1 MTKKITAAL
10 LGAGGRGAVA
20 YAPYALRF
28 PDEIEFVAVAEP
40 DAERRE
46 KFVGLYNLSEENTF
60 LTWQQ
65 LLDGPKL
72 ADAILIC
79 TQDQMHF
86 EPTIKALEKGYHV
99 LLEKPM
105 SNNPEECYVMG
116 EYAKKYDRVFA
127 VCHVL
132 RYNDFF
138 VNVKKLLEGG
148 EIGSLMTIQHLE
160 NVGYWHQAHSF
171 VRGNWRNSAESS
183 PMILQKS
190 CHDLDIL
197 SWLVGEEC
205 TKVSSFGYLSHF
217 KEENAPVGAP
227 QRCTDGCPV
236 RDECAFYAPRFYLID
251 KNDWQGKYLRSYLTN
266 DTSPEGIMKALRE
279 GPYGRCVYHCDNDVV
294 DHQVV
299 NLEFSNQVTASFV
312 MNAFS
317 NLSERIIRL
326 YGTKGEIY
334 GDMDRN
340 VIQVTHFT
348 SGITKEIRIPASDT
362 GHGGGDD
369 GIMKDFVAL
378 VQSGEGS
385 HSRSSAVVSVQ
396 SHLMAFAAETSR
408 KEQRVIQMSEYVENL
423 RQTTTV

>member
-20 YAPYALRF
+20 YAPYAIRY

-40 DAERRE
+40 HVERRNNFIRTYGIS
-46 KFVGLYNLSEENTF
+46 KENIF
-60 LTWQQ
+60 LTWQE
-65 LLDGPKL
+65 LLEGPKL
-72 ADAILIC
+72 ADVILIC
-79 TQDQMHF
+79 TQDNMHF

-105 SNNPEECYVMG
+105 SNNPEECYIMG

-127 VCHVL
+127 ICHVL
-132 RYNDFF
+132 RYSDFF
-138 VNVKKLLEGG
+138 VNLKKLLDYG
-148 EIGSLMTIQHLE
+148 EIGDLMTIQHLE

-171 VRGNWRNSAESS
+171 VRGNWRNATESS

-197 SWLVGEEC
+197 SWLVGEDC
-205 TKVSSFGYLSHF
+205 SKVSSFGYLSHF
-217 KEENAPVGAP
+217 SKENAPQLAP
-227 QRCTDGCPV
+227 LRCTDVCPV
-236 RDECAFYAPRFYLID
+236 RDECAYYAPRFYLID
-251 KNDWQGKYLRSYLTN
+251 KDDWQGKYLRSYLTN

-299 NLEFSNQVTASFV
+299 NLEFANRVTASFT

-317 NLSERIIRL
+317 NHSERIIRL

-334 GDMDRN
+334 GDMDEGL
-340 VIQVTHFT
+340 IKVTNFT
-348 SGITKEIRIPASDT
+348 TGIKKEIRIPASNT

-369 GIMKDFVAL
+369 GIMKDFIAL
-378 VQSGEGS
+378 VQQGGGS
-385 HSRSSAVVSVQ
+385 HSRSSAVISVQ
-396 SHLMAFAAETSR
+396 SHLMAFAAESSR
-408 KEQRVIQMSEYVENL
+408 KENRVIEMSAYIESL
-423 RQTTTV
+423 RQSVTV